1 MTIRIELKRAEFR
14 QKTLE
19 TFLLYLFTY
28 EMPLDRTR
36 TLLDKVEGQALRGFP
51 DLEKSGLRQQFC
63 LELTERLRRVEDSS
77 FVAELWGT
85 GRCDDCREMGSLYEV
100 PRADVVGDAVGKH
113 VCKKCRLK
121 YAAAAVDQREAEG
134 SGAER
139 APERV
144 LADIAQIAF
153 TEAGDPAAA
162 LERIRGVLDPMGIAT
177 QKAEATP

>member
-1 MTIRIELKRAEFR
+1 MTVRIELKRAELR

-28 EMPLDRTR
+28 EMPLDRVR

-51 DLEKSGLRQQFC
+51 DLEKSGLRRSLC
-63 LELTERLRRVEDSS
+63 SELTERLRFVEASIVTGEPID
-77 FVAELWGT
+77 LGT
-85 GRCDDCREMGSLYEV
+85 CEECQADKVPRYEV
-100 PRADVVGDAVGKH
+100 PWAGITGGNEGRS
-113 VCKKCRLK
+113 VCKKCRPK
-121 YAAAAVDQREAEG
+121 YVENAVDDRTAKV
-134 SGAER
+134 ER

-162 LERIRGVLDPMGIAT
+162 LERIRGVLDPEGIAT
-177 QKAEATP
+177 QKVEVTP